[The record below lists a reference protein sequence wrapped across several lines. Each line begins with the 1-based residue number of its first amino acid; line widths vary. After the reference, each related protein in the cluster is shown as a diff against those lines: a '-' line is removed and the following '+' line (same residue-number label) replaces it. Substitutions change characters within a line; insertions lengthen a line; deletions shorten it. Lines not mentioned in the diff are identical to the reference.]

1 MANKDVFRPTS
12 TSRSSSVE
20 PYRVR
25 ILSPQDAEVLT
36 LTGTEKTLVEVAAGA
51 VAAALN
57 KAAGL

>member
-12 TSRSSSVE
+12 TTHTQSG
-20 PYRVR
+20 YQVR

>member
-12 TSRSSSVE
+12 TTHTQSG
-20 PYRVR
+20 YQVR
-25 ILSPQDAEVLT
+25 ILSPKDVEALAI
-36 LTGTEKTLVEVAAGA
+36 TGAEKTLVEVAAGA